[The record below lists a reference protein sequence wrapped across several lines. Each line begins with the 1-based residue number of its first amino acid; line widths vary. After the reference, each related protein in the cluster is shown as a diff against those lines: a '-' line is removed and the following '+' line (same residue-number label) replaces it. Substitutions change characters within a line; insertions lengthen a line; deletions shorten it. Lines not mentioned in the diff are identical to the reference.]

1 MKTTQK
7 VTETSVLKEVLQQ
20 AYDDEI
26 KAYETYAAVIE
37 KFGAVFPFVNI
48 IQAEQTHQ
56 NALVAVAT
64 TRDIKL
70 VRTVPEEIILPKTLR
85 ECCELGVAAEIQN
98 IQMYDELLAQVSE
111 YPEVQDV
118 FYRLQAASYN
128 NHLPAFRNAVTSFM
142 SSSNTAEANPM
153 VALEGMMG
161 QWGEFS
167 QMAQKI
173 AKGDIN
179 QEEITK
185 LLGSNFSF
193 IAGALLGA
201 VGAGVLGGMLQNDE
215 STKIEDESKSKSSD
229 LLEDESSALA

>member
-1 MKTTQK
+1 MKTTPK
-7 VTETSVLKEVLQQ
+7 VTETLRLEEALQR
-20 AYDDEI
+20 AFDDEV
-26 KAYETYAAVIE
+26 KAYATYSAVVE

-56 NALVAVAT
+56 NALMAVAT
-64 TRDIKL
+64 AHEITL
-70 VRTVPEEIILPKTLR
+70 VRNEPESINLPKTLQ

-98 IQMYDELLAQVSE
+98 IQLYDELLLSVSE

-128 NHLPAFRNAVTSFM
+128 NHLPAFRKCVVSYASAPSHEAM
-142 SSSNTAEANPM
+142 ANPM
-153 VALEGMMG
+153 AALEGMMG

-173 AKGDIN
+173 AKGEVS

-185 LLGSNFSF
+185 LLSSNFSF
-193 IAGALLGA
+193 IAGALLG
-201 VGAGVLGGMLQNDE
+201 VMGASVLGGMIQP
-215 STKIEDESKSKSSD
+215 EDEESESLSKD
-229 LLEDESSALA
+229 L

>member
-1 MKTTQK
+1 MKTTP
-7 VTETSVLKEVLQQ
+7 EVLKTLSLEEALQR
-20 AYDDEI
+20 AFDDEV
-26 KAYETYAAVIE
+26 KAYATYSAVVE

-56 NALVAVAT
+56 NALMAVAT
-64 TRDIKL
+64 AREITLARNE
-70 VRTVPEEIILPKTLR
+70 PESINLPKTLQ

-98 IQMYDELLAQVSE
+98 IQLYDELLLSVSE

-128 NHLPAFRNAVTSFM
+128 NHLPAFRQCVISYA
-142 SSSNTAEANPM
+142 SSSSTTDANPM

-173 AKGDIN
+173 AKGEVS
-179 QEEITK
+179 QEEITQ
-185 LLGSNFSF
+185 LLSSNFSF
-193 IAGALLGA
+193 IAGALLGV
-201 VGAGVLGGMLQNDE
+201 VGASVLGGMIQPEEKKDE
-215 STKIEDESKSKSSD
+215 TEE
-229 LLEDESSALA
+229 A

>member
-1 MKTTQK
+1 MKTTPE
-7 VTETSVLKEVLQQ
+7 VIETLSLEAALQR
-20 AYDDEI
+20 AFDDEV
-26 KAYETYAAVIE
+26 KAYETYSAVVE

-56 NALVAVAT
+56 NALMAVAT
-64 TRDIKL
+64 ARDITL
-70 VRTVPEEIILPKTLR
+70 VRNEIESINLPKTLQ

-98 IQMYDELLAQVSE
+98 IQLYDELLVSVSE

-128 NHLPAFRNAVTSFM
+128 NHLPAFRQCVISYASP
-142 SSSNTAEANPM
+142 SSTVDANPM
-153 VALEGMMG
+153 AALEGMMG

-173 AKGDIN
+173 AKGEVS

-185 LLGSNFSF
+185 LLSSNFSF
-193 IAGALLGA
+193 IAGALLGV
-201 VGAGVLGGMLQNDE
+201 VGASVLGGMIQPEDIKDE
-215 STKIEDESKSKSSD
+215 QEE
-229 LLEDESSALA
+229 A

>member
-1 MKTTQK
+1 MKKAPK
-7 VTETSVLKEVLQQ
+7 VTETLSLEEALQR
-20 AYDDEI
+20 AFDDEV
-26 KAYETYAAVIE
+26 KAYATYSAVIE

-56 NALVAVAT
+56 NALMAVAT
-64 TRDIKL
+64 AR
-70 VRTVPEEIILPKTLR
+70 EITLIRNEVESINLPKTLQ

-98 IQMYDELLAQVSE
+98 IQLYDKLLLSVSE

-128 NHLPAFRNAVTSFM
+128 NHLPAFRQCVISYASP
-142 SSSNTAEANPM
+142 SSTADANPM
-153 VALEGMMG
+153 AALEGMMG

-173 AKGDIN
+173 AKGEVS

-185 LLGSNFSF
+185 LLSSNFSF
-193 IAGALLGA
+193 IAGALIGV
-201 VGAGVLGGMLQNDE
+201 VGASVLGGMIQPEDIKDE
-215 STKIEDESKSKSSD
+215 TEE
-229 LLEDESSALA
+229 A

>member
-1 MKTTQK
+1 MKTTP
-7 VTETSVLKEVLQQ
+7 EVLKTLSLEEALQR
-20 AYDDEI
+20 AFDDEV
-26 KAYETYAAVIE
+26 KAYATYSAVVE

-56 NALVAVAT
+56 NALMAVAT
-64 TRDIKL
+64 AREITLARNE
-70 VRTVPEEIILPKTLR
+70 PESINLPKTLQ

-98 IQMYDELLAQVSE
+98 IQLYDELLLSVSE

-128 NHLPAFRNAVTSFM
+128 NHLPAFRKCVVSYA
-142 SSSNTAEANPM
+142 SSSSTTDANPM

-173 AKGDIN
+173 AKGEVS
-179 QEEITK
+179 QEEITQ
-185 LLGSNFSF
+185 LLSSNFSF
-193 IAGALLGA
+193 IAGALLGV
-201 VGAGVLGGMLQNDE
+201 VGASVLGGMIQPEEKKDE
-215 STKIEDESKSKSSD
+215 TEE
-229 LLEDESSALA
+229 A